1 MEGEWSANPL
11 FMLKPCMDLRIT
23 LQLKWD
29 LRVSC
34 IILVTKVF
42 VKISEVIG
50 VGLQKEMN
58 YVKQQACD
66 LTTHVFF
73 RAWKGPCVTLV
84 FFIASPLSW
93 GIVLHSYIVLV
104 STPQNGPKVF
114 M

>member
-1 MEGEWSANPL
+1 MEGEWSANPI

-29 LRVSC
+29 LRISC
-34 IILVTKVF
+34 TLLVTKVF

-50 VGLQKEMN
+50 VGLQKVMN
-58 YVKQQACD
+58 YVKPQACH
-66 LTTHVFF
+66 LTTHMFF
-73 RAWKGPCVTLV
+73 RALKGPCVTLV

-104 STPQNGPKVF
+104 SSPQNGPKVF